1 MSGIRCKS
9 HFSFPITNLVVRSPM
24 LSKHKQSYLNKY
36 FLIAEVMSDFS
47 VLLFRYNE
55 YRWMYAS
62 LNVKVVPVGHFKSL

>member
-1 MSGIRCKS
+1 
-9 HFSFPITNLVVRSPM
+9 M

-36 FLIAEVMSDFS
+36 FLIAEVISEFS